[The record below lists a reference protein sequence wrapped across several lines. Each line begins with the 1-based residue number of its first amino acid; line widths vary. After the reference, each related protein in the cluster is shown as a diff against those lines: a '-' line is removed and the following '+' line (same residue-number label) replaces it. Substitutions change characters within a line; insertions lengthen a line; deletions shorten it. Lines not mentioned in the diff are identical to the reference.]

1 MIGRSDGL
9 VDHHVDEIGPPRLA
23 GPLRSNESDRCPL
36 ASKQTE
42 KTRDE
47 GFRREAPWVLS
58 DEGELEGMD
67 CRCLGAGPPRDE
79 ETDLSVE
86 ASREE
91 TDCVSA
97 PPLLGETEVLRI
109 EIEIR
114 RVLPPPAEQIGS
126 PVLDPRA
133 MDCPEGDAELVGD
146 SPQPVSHFGE
156 ES

>member
-1 MIGRSDGL
+1 MIGQLDGP
-9 VDHHVDEIGPPRLA
+9 VDHHADEIGPPGLA
-23 GPLRSNESDRCPL
+23 GPLRCGESDRRPL
-36 ASKQTE
+36 TSQLAE
-42 KTRDE
+42 KMRDE

-58 DEGELEGMD
+58 DEGELEGID
-67 CRCLGAGPPRDE
+67 CRCLGVGPPRDE
-79 ETDLSVE
+79 ATDLSVE

-91 TDCVSA
+91 IDCVST

-109 EIEIR
+109 ELEIR
-114 RVLPPPAEQIGS
+114 RVLLPPAEQIGS

>member
-1 MIGRSDGL
+1 MRASGGKHHGFSPMRGNWKASTAVASGSGRQ
-9 VDHHVDEIGPPRLA
+9 DEA
-23 GPLRSNESDRCPL
+23 
-36 ASKQTE
+36 
-42 KTRDE
+42 
-47 GFRREAPWVLS
+47 
-58 DEGELEGMD
+58 
-67 CRCLGAGPPRDE
+67 
-79 ETDLSVE
+79 TDLSVE

-91 TDCVSA
+91 IDCVST

-109 EIEIR
+109 ELEIR
-114 RVLPPPAEQIGS
+114 RVQLPPAEQIGS

>member
-1 MIGRSDGL
+1 MIGQLDGL
-9 VDHHVDEIGPPRLA
+9 VDHHADEVGPPRLA
-23 GPLRSNESDRCPL
+23 GPLRCDESDRRPL
-36 ASKQTE
+36 TSQLTE

-58 DEGELEGMD
+58 DEGELEGID
-67 CRCLGAGPPRDE
+67 CRCLGVGPSRDKA
-79 ETDLSVE
+79 TDLSVE

-91 TDCVSA
+91 IDCVST

-109 EIEIR
+109 ELEIR
-114 RVLPPPAEQIGS
+114 RVLLPPAEQIGS